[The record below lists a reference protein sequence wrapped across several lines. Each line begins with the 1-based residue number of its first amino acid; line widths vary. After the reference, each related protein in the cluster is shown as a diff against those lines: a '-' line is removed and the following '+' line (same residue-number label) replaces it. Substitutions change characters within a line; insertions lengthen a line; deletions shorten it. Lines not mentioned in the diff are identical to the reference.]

1 MQQNKSK
8 AKRFAISVLLAVFML
23 FSAGAAET
31 TSVIPIGHTVGI
43 KLSAEGVLVVRLNK
57 IQTEDGSACPAEDA
71 GVREGDLIVK
81 INGEETDSNDEL
93 QEQIASSEGGE
104 VTLEVERDG
113 GTKTLSVS
121 PVKDDKGEYRIGVLV
136 RDSMA
141 GIGTLTYV
149 DPETGEYGSLGH
161 GICDSETGVLMPLK
175 DGSLLYSVVGSVQKG
190 KEGEPGAL
198 QGEFDPSHELGIVT
212 ENTGSGI
219 FGTMTESSMYSS
231 LESVPIA
238 ESDEIKT
245 GEAEIITN
253 VEGDKVERFGVEIVK
268 LYPED
273 DEYGRGMMLKVT
285 DKRLLEKTGGIVQG
299 MSGSP
304 VLQDGKLVGA
314 VTHVLVN
321 DPSCGYA
328 ICVQKMLE
336 EMEN

>member
-1 MQQNKSK
+1 MQQSKSK

-23 FSAGAAET
+23 FPAGAAEAAG
-31 TSVIPIGHTVGI
+31 VIPIGHTVGI
-43 KLSAEGVLVVRLNK
+43 KLSAEGVLVVRLNML
-57 IQTEDGSACPAEDA
+57 QTDEGPRCPEEEA
-71 GVREGDLIVK
+71 GVEEGDLIVN
-81 INGEETDSNDEL
+81 IDGEEIDSNDKL
-93 QEQIASSEGGE
+93 QERIALSEGGG

-113 GTKTLSVS
+113 GKKTLSVT
-121 PVKDDKGEYRIGVLV
+121 PVKDDKGEYRIGVLA

-175 DGSLLYSVVGSVQKG
+175 DGSLLYSVVGSVKKG

-198 QGEFDPSHELGIVT
+198 QGEFDTGHELGTVD
-212 ENTGSGI
+212 ENTGIGI
-219 FGTMTESSMYSS
+219 FGTITDSSVYSG
-231 LESVPIA
+231 LETVPVA
-238 ESDEIKT
+238 ETDEIKT
-245 GEAEIITN
+245 GEAEILTN
-253 VEGDKVERFGVEIVK
+253 IEGDKVERCKVEIVK

-285 DKRLLEKTGGIVQG
+285 DKRLIEKTGGIVQG

-304 VLQDGKLVGA
+304 VLQNGKLVGA

-321 DPSCGYA
+321 DPTCGYA
-328 ICVQKMLE
+328 VCIQKMLE
-336 EMEN
+336 AMEN